1 MKRLLAY
8 LKPHKW
14 VMTAATVLVL
24 FIIVVELYRPI
35 VIGDAI
41 DDYINGYYAPYIET
55 TADAPGA
62 VPYHD
67 TYLTRDFEAADGQN
81 YDQILLYNNQYY
93 MAENL
98 SSEECD
104 ALKNADAATLSSYVN
119 QSATPLT
126 RDDLKDLR
134 HYDFAG
140 ILKAAAL
147 YLLLLLTGFV
157 LNALDTWILQ
167 KMGQEI
173 IYQMREEV
181 FTHIH
186 SLSLNFFNNTPV
198 GKLVTRVSNDTEAVN
213 ELFSTILVKLFK
225 NIVKIIGYAV
235 VMLSINVKMALVSFA
250 LLPLVTVLTFFF
262 RFMRPLIEHGYV
274 YSAVPPLYKLTR
286 GRTTRVAYSDEQR
299 DEISAELR
307 GGNPN
312 VKVDISR
319 FKGLGEMDPHEL
331 WETTM
336 DPEKRTLRRITLEDA
351 SLADD
356 VFSVLM
362 GEEVE
367 PRREWIET
375 NAKYVVNLDI

>member
-67 TYLTRDFEAADGQN
+67 TYLTRDFETADGQI
-81 YDQILLYNNQYY
+81 YDQILLYNNDYY
-93 MAENL
+93 MAKNL

-104 ALKNADAATLSSYVN
+104 ALKNADSATLSSYVN
-119 QSATPLT
+119 QNAVLLT
-126 RDDLKDLR
+126 RDDLKNLR
-134 HYDFAG
+134 HYDFTG

-213 ELFSTILVKLFK
+213 ELFSTI
-225 NIVKIIGYAV
+225 
-235 VMLSINVKMALVSFA
+235 
-250 LLPLVTVLTFFF
+250 
-262 RFMRPLIEHGYV
+262 
-274 YSAVPPLYKLTR
+274 
-286 GRTTRVAYSDEQR
+286 
-299 DEISAELR
+299 
-307 GGNPN
+307 
-312 VKVDISR
+312 
-319 FKGLGEMDPHEL
+319 
-331 WETTM
+331 W
-336 DPEKRTLRRITLEDA
+336 
-351 SLADD
+351 
-356 VFSVLM
+356 
-362 GEEVE
+362 
-367 PRREWIET
+367 
-375 NAKYVVNLDI
+375 